1 MHLTNYS
8 VNKKAEA
15 YVSNYDDGALE
26 ASGRVLAC
34 TGGRAS
40 PPIDLQLF

>member
-15 YVSNYDDGALE
+15 YVKNTNSPTKLKTDTETTATEVKNNGE
-26 ASGRVLAC
+26 ASG
-34 TGGRAS
+34 
-40 PPIDLQLF
+40 D